1 MEKTGNCC
9 QSNQENSHVDL
20 EPHKLEEVTN
30 CNHLAS
36 YMEEKSKRTEK
47 WEKHSIYI
55 LKKPVIEKIPK
66 VVKIEPTTFTQI
78 RHIDNNE

>member
-36 YMEEKSKRTEK
+36 YMEEKSRRKKGIRKRTEK
-47 WEKHSIYI
+47 WEKHSIY
-55 LKKPVIEKIPK
+55 
-66 VVKIEPTTFTQI
+66 
-78 RHIDNNE
+78 